1 MDWTSFARSAASAR
15 WSTPRRRVCAGGI
28 ARLLLCFRT
37 STLGLAVD
45 RKSGSVCE
53 AAPAS
58 CPCRMTCEAPGFNFF
73 RGWRSPDAAD
83 SGARPPISPLGG
95 QAEKRGEVLDP
106 LHIVMLGFRRE
117 LTGRHVFDHASAQW
131 AGVLVGH
138 GDALVL
144 NEVVETPQ
152 SQDRALRHAIAFS
165 VPPAAALYRA
175 SGLVL

>member
-1 MDWTSFARSAASAR
+1 MDWTCFARSAALAR
-15 WSTPRRRVCAGGI
+15 WSTPRRRVCAEGI

-37 STLGLAVD
+37 STLGLAVG

-58 CPCRMTCEAPGFNFF
+58 CPRRMTCEAPGFNCF

-83 SGARPPISPLGG
+83 SGARPPISPLWG

-117 LTGRHVFDHASAQW
+117 VRIVMSSIMRRRNGLIAWSVMGM
-131 AGVLVGH
+131 
-138 GDALVL
+138 
-144 NEVVETPQ
+144 VVETPQ
-152 SQDRALRHAIAFS
+152 SQGRAPDPAIAFP
-165 VPPAAALYRA
+165 VPPAAAPYRA